1 MYQPFCPEVILTYS
15 QIARGASHS
24 PWRSSWTPWSSAS
37 WSGKYSPQLWF
48 KTITSLRL
56 NVSLRSDQYPNVSF
70 NLSISWCRISCSNV
84 QSLSFLR
91 SIKANICIRDLID
104 QTRYI
109 FYAENTE
116 PPLEKAKTMRNNKA
130 VDGSQSP
137 SAMLHQAVEC
147 WDGWPS
153 PPTQDVPPPIT
164 WCNVGIVGWDQPRMQ
179 PSLSLCVISTHIY
192 YCPNLPTLF

>member
-1 MYQPFCPEVILTYS
+1 MQ
-15 QIARGASHS
+15 
-24 PWRSSWTPWSSAS
+24 
-37 WSGKYSPQLWF
+37 K
-48 KTITSLRL
+48 
-56 NVSLRSDQYPNVSF
+56 
-70 NLSISWCRISCSNV
+70 
-84 QSLSFLR
+84 
-91 SIKANICIRDLID
+91 
-104 QTRYI
+104 
-109 FYAENTE
+109 NTE

-153 PPTQDVPPPIT
+153 PPTQDAPAPIT

-192 YCPNLPTLF
+192 YCPNLPTLFKPDQTSHGV